1 MRLGFGEL
9 LVILLIVLVL
19 FGAGRLSKVMGEFGK
34 GMRSLREGLKGEE
47 ETKPAPKDESD
58 TKA

>member
-9 LVILLIVLVL
+9 VVILLIVLVL

-34 GMRSLREGLKGEE
+34 GMRSLRDNLKEGDSKQE
-47 ETKPAPKDESD
+47 AKDDSD
-58 TKA
+58 KQA